1 MDKDYRPVYQTIF
14 LKDESD
20 TSVEY
25 VAAVDNITVAKV
37 QDGFEIGISLRVTE
51 IKK

>member
-1 MDKDYRPVYQTIF
+1 MVKDYKPIYQTIF
-14 LKDESD
+14 LADETD

-25 VAAVDNITVAKV
+25 VATVDDITVAKIE
-37 QDGFEIGISLRVTE
+37 DGFEIGISLRVTE